1 MTHEQMVAWLILEG
15 WEYHPK
21 LSHTLCHIARN
32 MRDETG
38 YGIRRGELVV
48 MGQNTAK
55 YLSSGTT
62 STDVEDYEPTFSSAS
77 ETEVKLF
84 YNALQENQND

>member
-32 MRDETG
+32 MREETS
-38 YGIRRGELVV
+38 YGIRRGELVL
-48 MGQNTAK
+48 MGAK
-55 YLSSGTT
+55 KANYLFSGT
-62 STDVEDYEPTFSSAS
+62 SSADVENYEPTFATAP
-77 ETEVKLF
+77 EEVVRLF
-84 YNALQENQND
+84 YNALQEIQND